1 VPVVSAEPP
10 VLRVSEPATLA
21 VRVNGARRALT
32 VKTAGE
38 VRLRGIARL
47 RTLVVVARDAAGNR
61 GVLRRRP

>member
-1 VPVVSAEPP
+1 

-21 VRVNGARRALT
+21 VRANGARRKLA

-38 VRLRGIARL
+38 VRLRGIVRL
-47 RTLVVVARDAAGNR
+47 RTRVVVARDAAGNR

>member
-1 VPVVSAEPP
+1 
-10 VLRVSEPATLA
+10 
-21 VRVNGARRALT
+21 